1 MEIKKLL
8 KSFIIWCCIVPCAII
23 NGGLR
28 ELLLIPILGEKI
40 AMIVSGLILCFVIY
54 LIAYFLLPKLRIK
67 EKNELITIR
76 ISWVILTL
84 VFEFSMGVMNN
95 LSFEEMMKAYDITTG
110 NLWSAIVLYI
120 GFVPLIVMRDYK
132 SFKEQ

>member
-1 MEIKKLL
+1 M
-8 KSFIIWCCIVPCAII
+8 PCAII

-67 EKNELITIR
+67 EKNELITIG